1 METKT
6 LSTVRWSFG
15 LFLFAFAAFLITF
28 ALLEGFVNGLSTGM
42 QRSLLIALIVVPTAF
57 GTLFGIASFLRHPRR
72 LVLSVLAT
80 LLNGLSFLY
89 FAFLAGFAG

>member
-1 METKT
+1 MPTKT
-6 LSTVRWSFG
+6 HSTVRWAFG

-42 QRSLLIALIVVPTAF
+42 QRGLLIALIVVPTGL
-57 GTLFGIASFLRHPRR
+57 GTLAGFTSLFRPPRR
-72 LVLSVLAT
+72 LVLSIMAT

-89 FAFLAGFAG
+89 FAFLASFAG